1 MTVSHEVVDESAG
14 FGLYFSALG
23 CLRRLKGLLAL
34 GGHPGGE
41 QHVGVMGTGT
51 DELHRHVGAELYLCG
66 HGIHDSNRGACNR
79 TSHCSARARP
89 SILLPQMTPITDFAI
104 LLGLVAVATALGLAW
119 RATTGRVRTVTSD
132 RTVIR
137 VSELSADAVAGRGAT
152 LLQFSTE
159 VCAPCTTTHVLLDG
173 LARELD
179 DVHHVDVDV
188 TSRPEIA
195 SRFNLLQSPTTFILD
210 GGGVVRAR
218 IGGAPRPTEVRAELD
233 RILSAT

>member
-1 MTVSHEVVDESAG
+1 
-14 FGLYFSALG
+14 
-23 CLRRLKGLLAL
+23 
-34 GGHPGGE
+34 
-41 QHVGVMGTGT
+41 
-51 DELHRHVGAELYLCG
+51 
-66 HGIHDSNRGACNR
+66 
-79 TSHCSARARP
+79 
-89 SILLPQMTPITDFAI
+89 MTPITDFAI
-104 LLGLVAVATALGLAW
+104 LLGLVAAATALGLAW

-159 VCAPCTTTHVLLDG
+159 VCAPCSTTHVLLDS

-210 GGGVVRAR
+210 AGGVVRAR